1 MWGLIY
7 LLLAGFAVHQLL
19 SRSAAS
25 PRVAAAR
32 PWFVLSCLLNAGWL
46 VAWHALAIAVS
57 EVLMVG
63 LLVTLIVLYLRIDAW
78 RARPSEPL
86 ERRLLDL
93 PFSVYLGWISVA
105 TMANTAVF
113 MVSLGFDGGDAAV
126 PITVVMVTAAAALGI
141 LGAATRHDW
150 GYTLVIAWGLGGVM
164 AARLTEDGG
173 WGAIAV
179 AALVAVVAL
188 AGAAV
193 YAAARPRRSALFG

>member
-1 MWGLIY
+1 
-7 LLLAGFAVHQLL
+7 
-19 SRSAAS
+19 
-25 PRVAAAR
+25 
-32 PWFVLSCLLNAGWL
+32 
-46 VAWHALAIAVS
+46 
-57 EVLMVG
+57 
-63 LLVTLIVLYLRIDAW
+63 
-78 RARPSEPL
+78 
-86 ERRLLDL
+86 
-93 PFSVYLGWISVA
+93 
-105 TMANTAVF
+105 
-113 MVSLGFDGGDAAV
+113 
-126 PITVVMVTAAAALGI
+126 VVMVTAAAALGI